1 MSDVIKLLPDH
12 ISNQIAAGEVIQRPA
27 SVVKELVEN
36 AIDAKA
42 DVIKVVIKDAGRT
55 LIQVLDNGVG
65 MSKNDAIKCFERHA
79 TSKVSNVNDLYNLS
93 TKGFRGEA
101 LASIASIAHV
111 TLQTKTKEAELG
123 VKIVFEGST
132 IISNDL
138 CTCSDGSNFEVKNLF
153 YNVPARRNFLK
164 SDSVEFNHILDEFE
178 RVVLAHPELS
188 FILIHNNQEIFNLS
202 KTILKKRIV
211 DVLGRNA
218 MDKLIP
224 VDELTDIVKISGFIG
239 KPELAKK
246 SRGEQF
252 FFVNG
257 RFFKDTYFNHAVGKG
272 FEGILPPK
280 MFPSY
285 FIYFE
290 LDPSKIDVNV
300 HPTKTEIKFEE
311 DRSIYAILMSAVRQS
326 LGKFSIAPT
335 LDFERETSFDVP
347 LDFKNSTPIAPTINV
362 NPDYNPFKPSTFTKS
377 TNNSV
382 VSSNSSAIKSQGFGN
397 RDIQP
402 QEWESFYKIKE
413 KEAGDLIEQT
423 TLHLDAAE
431 KKTYLFKSGYLFT
444 LVKSGMMVVNIRR
457 AKERI
462 VYDHIMKQFVS
473 EALHTQQLLF
483 PIEKQLST
491 AERKIWSSSQS
502 MLTRMGFI
510 AELKNDT
517 LEISGIPNWLNE
529 ENGMDCMEHIFS
541 EMHQRD
547 IDKGEIAH
555 YVAQAIAR
563 SHATSFSNRFNSD
576 EAPYLIEQLF
586 QCPEHIFTPK
596 GKKII
601 DTIDINRLTETF

>member
-1 MSDVIKLLPDH
+1 MSDIIKLLPDH

-55 LIQVLDNGVG
+55 LIQVIDNGKG
-65 MSKNDAIKCFERHA
+65 MTKNDALKCFERHA
-79 TSKVSNVNDLYNLS
+79 TSKVSNVDDLFHLT

-111 TLQTKTKEAELG
+111 TLHTKTKGEELG
-123 VKIVFEGST
+123 VKIILEGSK
-132 IISNDL
+132 INSNAL
-138 CTCSDGSNFEVKNLF
+138 CTCSDGCNFEVKNLF

-164 SDSVEFNHILDEFE
+164 SDNVEFNHILDEFE
-178 RVVLAHPELS
+178 RVALAHPELS
-188 FILIHNNQEIFNLS
+188 FTLIHNNQEIYNLS

-211 DVLGRNA
+211 DVLGKNA

-224 VDELTDIVKISGFIG
+224 INELTDIVKVHGFIG

-257 RFFKDTYFNHAVGKG
+257 RFFKDTYFNHAVAKG
-272 FEGILPPK
+272 FDGILPPK

-311 DRSIYAILMSAVRQS
+311 DRSIYAILMSTIRQS

-335 LDFERETSFDVP
+335 LDFDRETSFDIP
-347 LDFKNSTPIAPTINV
+347 LDTKNSIPVEPTIIV
-362 NPDYNPFKPSTFTKS
+362 NPDYNPFKPSTFSKS
-377 TNNSV
+377 QTNAV
-382 VSSNSSAIKSQGFGN
+382 VGSHSSAITSQGFGT
-397 RDIQP
+397 RDIP
-402 QEWESFYKIKE
+402 PHEWENFYKIIDNE
-413 KEAGDLIEQT
+413 SEGPDEQGVLNIDT
-423 TLHLDAAE
+423 EE
-431 KKTYLFKSGYLFT
+431 KKTYLFKGGYLFT
-444 LVKSGMMVVNIRR
+444 LVKSGMMVVNIKR

-462 VYDHIMKQFVS
+462 IYDNIMKQFVS
-473 EALHTQQLLF
+473 EALHIQQLLF
-483 PIEKQLST
+483 PMEKQVNSL
-491 AERKIWSSSQS
+491 EKKIWSSSQS
-502 MLTRMGFI
+502 MFERMGFLS
-510 AELKNDT
+510 ELKNDT

-529 ENGMDCMEHIFS
+529 ENGLECIEHIFE
-541 EMHQRD
+541 EMNQRD

-555 YVAQAIAR
+555 YIAKEIAS
-563 SHATSFSNRFNSD
+563 SHANSFSRRFHLD
-576 EAPYLIEQLF
+576 EAPFLIEQLF
-586 QCPEHIFTPK
+586 QCNEHILTPK

-601 DTIDINRLTETF
+601 DTIDLNRLTETF